1 MKKENRSAFAQRL
14 IALRKKA
21 GMRQQDVADLMQID
35 RTTYTKYETDVTTPD
50 PAGLLRL
57 ATVFGMSVD
66 YLVGREP
73 LEDMPREGVLQ
84 DSAAPL
90 QLDAQEQQLIV
101 LFRQLSTEERAAVV
115 QKLHDELHP

>member
-84 DSAAPL
+84 DSSAPL